1 MVDFGTGRI
10 LWADLSMPDGASM
23 WNATVDAAGRFGL
36 DLNVSWYG
44 AKPFLNDI
52 GDSRPSWP
60 DYWHFLLWNVS
71 RWDFAPLGPADLPAT
86 DGAIIGWFL
95 SRDAP
100 WNFTDPWPGP
110 RPEATPDA
118 SGRHPVEMFRYDLD
132 GNGVAAGAGPI
143 APQGAGAYDTGAYE
157 ITAAPALAH
166 GAVFLSHLTGVLWLG
181 EGNRRVAARD
191 PAASGA
197 NFSH

>member
-36 DLNVSWYG
+36 DLNVSWDG

-71 RWDFAPLGPADLPAT
+71 PWGFAPLGPAALPAP
-86 DGAIIGWFL
+86 DRAVIVGFL
-95 SRDAP
+95 SLGVP
-100 WNFTDPWPGP
+100 WKCRGP
-110 RPEATPDA
+110 
-118 SGRHPVEMFRYDLD
+118 
-132 GNGVAAGAGPI
+132 
-143 APQGAGAYDTGAYE
+143 
-157 ITAAPALAH
+157 
-166 GAVFLSHLTGVLWLG
+166 
-181 EGNRRVAARD
+181 
-191 PAASGA
+191 
-197 NFSH
+197 